1 MYLTDTALAKNK
13 ICHQNLEM
21 SLHGHQHKK
30 SKLWQCT
37 NHLLPWGSTPRTPM
51 GTQGELYSF
60 GISFFLTDE
69 RSFLVL
75 ETTKYG
81 YVPVLD
87 HRDVAIRFVLV
98 LVAVISLKT
107 KVSLAILFH
116 SMPNFDVIVY
126 TSLQGRAISHQF
138 CALSPKSFEWFLFV
152 AKDNSLGGVSWRST
166 HREAN
171 DKCI

>member
-1 MYLTDTALAKNK
+1 M
-13 ICHQNLEM
+13 
-21 SLHGHQHKK
+21 
-30 SKLWQCT
+30 
-37 NHLLPWGSTPRTPM
+37 
-51 GTQGELYSF
+51 
-60 GISFFLTDE
+60 
-69 RSFLVL
+69 

-87 HRDVAIRFVLV
+87 HRNVAIRFVLV

-126 TSLQGRAISHQF
+126 TSSREGLFVISF
-138 CALSPKSFEWFLFV
+138 VPLPKSFEWFLFV
-152 AKDNSLGGVSWRST
+152 AKKTIPWGGGGVSWRST

>member
-1 MYLTDTALAKNK
+1 MDISIKNQSYGSALI
-13 ICHQNLEM
+13 ICFPGGQPP
-21 SLHGHQHKK
+21 GHPWEPKGN
-30 SKLWQCT
+30 CT
-37 NHLLPWGSTPRTPM
+37 VLVFL
-51 GTQGELYSF
+51 
-60 GISFFLTDE
+60 FFSQM
-69 RSFLVL
+69 RGVFLVL

-126 TSLQGRAISHQF
+126 TSL
-138 CALSPKSFEWFLFV
+138 
-152 AKDNSLGGVSWRST
+152 
-166 HREAN
+166 
-171 DKCI
+171 